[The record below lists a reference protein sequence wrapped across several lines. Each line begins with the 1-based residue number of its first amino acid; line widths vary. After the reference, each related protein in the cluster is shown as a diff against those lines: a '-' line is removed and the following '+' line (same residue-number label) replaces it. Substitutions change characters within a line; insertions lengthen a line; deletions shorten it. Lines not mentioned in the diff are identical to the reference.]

1 MKANSLGVY
10 TFEEFKTGFTA
21 MGVGSIDDLKRKL
34 PQLYLDL
41 KNAQEFKKMYQFVF
55 DFARDKTHRN
65 LDTDLAI
72 DLWEMLLGNKCKF
85 IGDWIAFLRTEKKE
99 LIVMTKDNW
108 NMVLELVE

>member
-41 KNAQEFKKMYQFVF
+41 KNA
-55 DFARDKTHRN
+55 
-65 LDTDLAI
+65 
-72 DLWEMLLGNKCKF
+72 
-85 IGDWIAFLRTEKKE
+85 
-99 LIVMTKDNW
+99 
-108 NMVLELVE
+108 